1 MRYLLLILSF
11 TLISA
16 SAFSQ
21 EKDSIYTIVE
31 EMPRFP
37 GCEDIE
43 GTAAEKKKCA
53 EKKMLQYVYKNI
65 RYPIISQDN
74 IHLLDKKVIVSF
86 IVEKDGCLSNVEV
99 IRGATDTVNEMYI
112 KLISDMP
119 CWISGKHF
127 GENVAVKF
135 MLPVRV
141 CFRS

>member
-1 MRYLLLILSF
+1 MKYLFLILSF

-16 SAFSQ
+16 PTFSQ

-53 EKKMLQYVYKNI
+53 EKKLLSYINKNI
-65 RYPIISQDN
+65 RYPSISQDN
-74 IHLLDKKVIVSF
+74 IHLLDKKVVVSF
-86 IVEKDGCLSNVEV
+86 VVKKDGCLSNVEV
-99 IRGATDTVNEMYI
+99 VRGATDAVNEMYI
-112 KLISDMP
+112 KLISNMP
-119 CWISGKHF
+119 CWIPGKHF
-127 GENVAVKF
+127 GENAAVKF